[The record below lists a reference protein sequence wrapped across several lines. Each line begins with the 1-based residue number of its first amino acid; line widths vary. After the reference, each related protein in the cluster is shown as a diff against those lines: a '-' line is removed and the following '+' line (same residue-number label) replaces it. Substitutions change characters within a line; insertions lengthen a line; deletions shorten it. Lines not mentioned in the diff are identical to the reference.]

1 MGRLTAFSRP
11 RFLQDLA
18 GTEKPHPCGH
28 PLNRPTAAV
37 QPIAGRKHQKT
48 GTETHEHMHAQAVRV
63 IATGAEAVEPHSDA
77 TGHRRTHAPER
88 VEVEIGGAPQRG
100 GEEIGRQHGRQ
111 RGRARTMAAIVSFG
125 VNGNL
130 LRQSLRLGLSVL
142 ITCAIAQHFQ
152 RITYLWYPLLAVTF
166 VVDDQ
171 DDNSL
176 RAARGR
182 ILGTITGGLVTFVVH
197 TILSGWI
204 GILVSLLISI
214 PLLRRLGWSSGLSTA
229 AVITI
234 MFLGIPGY
242 ALLNWSYVFNRSVD
256 TVVGIVVALLMGRL
270 FWPKNRLARMQ
281 ELSDGLV
288 AILHRRL
295 NAHSAAF
302 QGRGPAPEPIDSEAI
317 TRSLLELQRLINV
330 EESLGPRHI
339 QRLRQRRWPQ
349 RMSLLRCLQV
359 RWLLVERLLERLR
372 PKEGRLALPELGRY
386 LDLNE
391 PMAWQALVLADHP
404 TALPLPQRIALEEE
418 ITRLRLLVRSQKR
431 LDTAVAMTAPVATA
445 GVS

>member
-1 MGRLTAFSRP
+1 
-11 RFLQDLA
+11 
-18 GTEKPHPCGH
+18 
-28 PLNRPTAAV
+28 
-37 QPIAGRKHQKT
+37 
-48 GTETHEHMHAQAVRV
+48 
-63 IATGAEAVEPHSDA
+63 
-77 TGHRRTHAPER
+77 
-88 VEVEIGGAPQRG
+88 
-100 GEEIGRQHGRQ
+100 
-111 RGRARTMAAIVSFG
+111 MAAIVSFG

-182 ILGTITGGLVTFVVH
+182 ILGTVTGGLVTFVVH
-197 TILSGWI
+197 TILTGWI

-242 ALLNWSYVFNRSVD
+242 SLLNWSYVFNRSVD

-281 ELSDGLV
+281 ELSDGLLT
-288 AILHRRL
+288 ILHHRL

-330 EESLGPRHI
+330 EESLGPRHS

-359 RWLLVERLLERLR
+359 RWLLVERLLESLR
-372 PKEGRLALPELGRY
+372 PNEGVIVLPELGRY
-386 LDLNE
+386 LDPQQSQPL
-391 PMAWQALVLADHP
+391 QALVLPRDRQQLSVP
-404 TALPLPQRIALEEE
+404 RRIALEEQVMRL
-418 ITRLRLLVRSQKR
+418 TRLIRSQQI
-431 LDTAVAMTAPVATA
+431 LDRAMA
-445 GVS
+445 

>member
-1 MGRLTAFSRP
+1 MGRFTAFSRP

-18 GTEKPHPCGH
+18 GTEKPHPRGH

-37 QPIAGRKHQKT
+37 QPITGCEHQET
-48 GTETHEHMHAQAVRV
+48 GTEPHEHMHAQAVRM
-63 IATGAEAVEPHSDA
+63 IATVAKAVEPHSGA
-77 TGHRRTHAPER
+77 AGHRRTHAPER
-88 VEVEIGGAPQRG
+88 VEVEIGGVRQRA
-100 GEEIGRQHGRQ
+100 GEKIGRQHGRQ
-111 RGRARTMAAIVSFG
+111 RVRGRTMAAIESFG

-182 ILGTITGGLVTFVVH
+182 ILGTVTGGLVTFVVH

-234 MFLGIPGY
+234 MFLAIPGY
-242 ALLNWSYVFNRSVD
+242 SLLNWSYVFNRSVD

-295 NAHSAAF
+295 KAHSAAF
-302 QGRGPAPEPIDSEAI
+302 QGQGPAPEPIDSEAI

-386 LDLNE
+386 LDLQQ
-391 PMAWQALVLADHP
+391 PLPLQALVLPRD
-404 TALPLPQRIALEEE
+404 TQQLSVPQRIALEEQVMRL
-418 ITRLRLLVRSQKR
+418 TRLIRSQQILER
-431 LDTAVAMTAPVATA
+431 AMA
-445 GVS
+445 